1 MMFDVDL
8 EYKKGVPGLYINYI
22 TVNIHCDGGRYKA
35 LPAHGSSST
44 LIFLSQSASINS

>member
-22 TVNIHCDGGRYKA
+22 NIHCDGGRYEA

>member
-1 MMFDVDL
+1 MTFDVDL

-22 TVNIHCDGGRYKA
+22 KYPLCGRYEA